1 LVLIVNLL
9 KGVRARIISLNMVF
23 LKPYKLPPR

>member
-1 LVLIVNLL
+1 VVLIANIL
-9 KGVRARIISLNMVF
+9 KGVRARIISLNMIF